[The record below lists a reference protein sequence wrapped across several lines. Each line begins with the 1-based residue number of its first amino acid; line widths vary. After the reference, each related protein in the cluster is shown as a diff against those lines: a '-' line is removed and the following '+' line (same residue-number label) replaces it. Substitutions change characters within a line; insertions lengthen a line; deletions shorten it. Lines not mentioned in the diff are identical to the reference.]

1 MPDWLII
8 IGQSLLLLLVLF
20 LLTKLLGTKHISQ
33 MNIFEYISGIVLG
46 GIVAVQSVDPNSNI
60 VYGILAML
68 VWFIVPF
75 GVEYVSLK
83 SKKIRDLTQGK
94 STIFIQDGKIMEDN
108 LKKEGYSADDLLEKL
123 RDKDIFL
130 VSDVEFA
137 VLEPSGSLN
146 VLPKKENLPL
156 TPKDLGI
163 AMNTEKQPE
172 TVIMDGK
179 IMYEPLAN
187 LSLSKDWLETELE
200 KLNVSLEN
208 VFLGQ
213 ADREGQLTVDLYDD
227 QIVVPSPSE
236 KPLLLASLKKCQA
249 DLELFALQTDNKS
262 SKQLYE
268 NNSKKVQQVIDQT
281 TSFLQ

>member
-8 IGQSLLLLLVLF
+8 IGQSLLLLLILF
-20 LLTKLLGTKHISQ
+20 SLTKLLGTKHISQ

-60 VYGILAML
+60 IYGILAML

-83 SKKIRDLTQGK
+83 SKKIRDITQGK
-94 STIFIQDGKIMEDN
+94 STVFIQDGKVMEDN
-108 LKKEGYSADDLLEKL
+108 LKKEGYTTDDLLEKL
-123 RDKDIFL
+123 RDKDIFV

-146 VLPKKENLPL
+146 VLPKKENIPL

-163 AMNTEKQPE
+163 PVPSGKQPE

-187 LSLSKDWLETELE
+187 LSLSKEWLETELE
-200 KLNVSLEN
+200 KVNIALEN

-227 QIVVPSPSE
+227 KIVVPAPSE
-236 KPLLLASLKKCQA
+236 KPLLLASMKKCQA
-249 DLELFALQTDNKS
+249 DLELFALQTDNQK
-262 SKQLYE
+262 SKQLYVK
-268 NNSKKVQQVIDQT
+268 NAQKVQQVIDKT
-281 TSFLQ
+281 MPYLQ

>member
-1 MPDWLII
+1 
-8 IGQSLLLLLVLF
+8 
-20 LLTKLLGTKHISQ
+20 
-33 MNIFEYISGIVLG
+33 
-46 GIVAVQSVDPNSNI
+46 
-60 VYGILAML
+60 
-68 VWFIVPF
+68 
-75 GVEYVSLK
+75 
-83 SKKIRDLTQGK
+83 
-94 STIFIQDGKIMEDN
+94 
-108 LKKEGYSADDLLEKL
+108 
-123 RDKDIFL
+123 
-130 VSDVEFA
+130 
-137 VLEPSGSLN
+137 
-146 VLPKKENLPL
+146 
-156 TPKDLGI
+156 
-163 AMNTEKQPE
+163 
-172 TVIMDGK
+172 MDGK

-249 DLELFALQTDNKS
+249 DLELFALHTDNKS

-268 NNSKKVQQVIDQT
+268 INSKKIQQVIDQT